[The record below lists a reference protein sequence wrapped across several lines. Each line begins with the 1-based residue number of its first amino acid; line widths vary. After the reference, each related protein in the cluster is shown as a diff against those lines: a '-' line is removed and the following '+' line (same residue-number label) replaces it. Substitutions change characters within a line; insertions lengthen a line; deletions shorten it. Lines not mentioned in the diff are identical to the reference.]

1 MKSDYDVALEF
12 FHLTRHS
19 SIEEIKTEYRKAAK
33 KYHPDL
39 NKGIDPKMF
48 TTSTKFYNYL
58 LDNHKPVAAPK
69 PKADISKRIKY
80 FRLLTKMYNEIIS
93 IPYNDSELPED
104 IVIICMRNSIEFRI
118 NLNKG
123 QKIPVTLEIT
133 NVGAPFLVTIKSDDL
148 YAKYKS
154 S

>member
-12 FHLTRHS
+12 FNLNRHS
-19 SIEEIKTEYRKAAK
+19 SIEDVKTAYRKTAK

-48 TTSTKFYNYL
+48 TLSTKFYNYL
-58 LDNHKPVAAPK
+58 LNNHKPAEAPK

-80 FRLLTKMYNEIIS
+80 FRLLTKMYNEIIGL
-93 IPYNDSELPED
+93 PYSGPELPED

-118 NLNKG
+118 NLNNFY
-123 QKIPVTLEIT
+123 ILHSYFNYSLFCI
-133 NVGAPFLVTIKSDDL
+133 
-148 YAKYKS
+148 
-154 S
+154 